1 MVLIRYVREQRRVLI
16 AFGVVCA
23 VFAASFALY
32 HLPLA
37 AVGYPAGL
45 CLSAGLIWA
54 AWDRRRLRRRH
65 EQLLKLAAMGADME
79 PSLPEPRTLQEE
91 DAQLLIRTLCREQR
105 ETVSRMNARY
115 ADMMDYYTVWAHQIK
130 TPIAAMALQLNQEDS
145 ALGRGLRAELMRVE
159 QYVEMVLAYLRLDS
173 ESTDYVIREYD
184 LDGIVRQA
192 VKRFAG
198 EFIARHLTLTY
209 QPLNASV
216 VTDEKWLLFVVEQVI
231 SNALKY
237 TQSGGVTITLEAPKT
252 LCIRDTGIGIAPE
265 DLPRVFDKGYTG
277 CNGRADKK
285 ASGIGLYLCRRVCRK
300 LGHGID
306 AQSSPGEG
314 TVIRIDLSQRQLE
327 RE

>member
-1 MVLIRYVREQRRVLI
+1 MGLMRYVRERRRALI
-16 AFGVVCA
+16 AFGAVCA

-45 CLSAGLIWA
+45 CLIAGLIWA
-54 AWDRRRLRRRH
+54 VWDSRRLRRQH
-65 EQLLKLAAMGADME
+65 DQLQRLITMGADMDQN
-79 PSLPEPRTLQEE
+79 LPEPRTLQEE
-91 DAQLLIRTLCREQR
+91 DAQLLIRALCREQR

-130 TPIAAMALQLNQEDS
+130 TPIAAMALQLNREDT
-145 ALGRGLRAELMRVE
+145 ALGRRLRAELMRVE

-209 QPLNASV
+209 QPLHASV

-237 TQSGGVTITLEAPKT
+237 TQAGGVTITLEEPRT

-306 AQSSPGEG
+306 AQSCLGEG
-314 TVIRIDLSQRQLE
+314 TAIRIDLSHRQLE